1 MRVLLVE
8 PGASWAIAD
17 VSAGLRYGL
26 EQLGVQI
33 VSFRLDTRIARAHS
47 WLYSNWRKAKKTNPA
62 IAKPTLADVL
72 YQAGDGL
79 LSMALRHEVDYV
91 LVVSAM
97 YLHPDLVILMKRAGL
112 RVAVLFTESPYDTD
126 KELNVA
132 RHIDVCWTNERSALE
147 RFQTVCPSSRY
158 LPHAWHP
165 LRHVEGAQPGDE
177 AVAAHD
183 VVFVG
188 TGFAERVK
196 MLSAIDWTGIDF
208 GLYGTWDDL
217 GSRHPL
223 RQHLR
228 GKQVDNAQA
237 AALYRRAKI
246 GLNLYRTSMGF
257 GLMAPQIDHAE
268 SLNPRAYELAKC
280 GAFHLSNHRAEVSEV
295 FGELVP
301 TFETPDQA
309 SQLIRQWLAD
319 DAGRARVSR
328 ALPARVAESSWL
340 HRAAAMNVDL
350 EALREAA

>member
-1 MRVLLVE
+1 MKVLLVE
-8 PGASWAIAD
+8 PGANWAIAD

-26 EQLGVQI
+26 EQLGVQL
-33 VSFRLDTRIARAHS
+33 VTYRLDTRIARAHS
-47 WLYSNWRKAKKTNPA
+47 WLHSNWRKAKKTKPDL
-62 IAKPTLADVL
+62 IRPTLADVL
-72 YQAGDGL
+72 YQAGEGVL
-79 LSMALRHEVDYV
+79 GMALRHEVDYV
-91 LVVSAM
+91 LIVSAM
-97 YLHPDLVILMKRAGL
+97 YLHPDLIILMKRAGL
-112 RVAVLFTESPYDTD
+112 RVAVLFTESPYDTE
-126 KELNVA
+126 KELAVA
-132 RHIDVCWTNERSALE
+132 QHVDACWTNERSAVD
-147 RFQTVCPSSRY
+147 RFRAVCPAANY
-158 LPHAWHP
+158 LAHAWHP
-165 LRHVEGAQPGDE
+165 LRHLEGAQPGDE
-177 AVAAHD
+177 AVPAHD

-188 TGFAERVK
+188 TGFEERVK
-196 MLSAIDWTGIDF
+196 TLTAIDWTGIDL

-223 RQHLR
+223 RQFLR
-228 GKQVDNAQA
+228 GKQVDNTQA

-257 GLMAPQIDHAE
+257 GRMAPQIEHAE
-268 SLNPRAYELAKC
+268 SLNPRAYELARC

-295 FGELVP
+295 FGDLVP

-340 HRAAAMNVDL
+340 QRAAAMNVDL